1 MYFIFIEKLEIKVPV
16 ANLIEEVHKH
26 KLLFH
31 QYYNQI
37 NIFEFEKNALQKG
50 AVNAPAL
57 SGKIEGKIVIF
68 NTPVYDLTY
77 PYPGQSKKLI
87 NFLKFLKKKYGGELK
102 IKKG

>member
-1 MYFIFIEKLEIKVPV
+1 MYFIEKLKIEVPV
-16 ANLIEEVHKH
+16 ADLIEEVHKH

-31 QYYNQI
+31 QCYDQI
-37 NIFEFEKNALQKG
+37 NIFEKNALQKG
-50 AVNAPAL
+50 AVNVPVL
-57 SGKIEGKIVIF
+57 SGKIEGKMVIF

-77 PYPGQSKKLI
+77 PYPGRSKKLI